1 MTDKPIP
8 MTREEEY
15 RNADVPMP
23 EEDDRG
29 DLDLTK
35 MIEVQQKEI
44 RNLVKDNQ
52 LLIAEIDRLRG
63 QIERL
68 KNLNSAKEQAEGQI
82 ASVETWDVIWK
93 WAPYVATLAG
103 SAGVLAK
110 FGTGPFRALWNLCK
124 GLGHW
129 NWAIG
134 AVVLLAGAGYYYY
147 ISYLSDIL
155 IIKKSSIAYSGISFL

>member
-23 EEDDRG
+23 KEDDRG

-52 LLIAEIDRLRG
+52 LLIAEIDRLRS

-68 KNLNSAKEQAEGQI
+68 KNLITNA
-82 ASVETWDVIWK
+82 
-93 WAPYVATLAG
+93 
-103 SAGVLAK
+103 
-110 FGTGPFRALWNLCK
+110 
-124 GLGHW
+124 
-129 NWAIG
+129 
-134 AVVLLAGAGYYYY
+134 
-147 ISYLSDIL
+147 
-155 IIKKSSIAYSGISFL
+155 

>member
-23 EEDDRG
+23 KEDDRG
-29 DLDLTK
+29 ELDLTK

-68 KNLNSAKEQAEGQI
+68 KNLITNA
-82 ASVETWDVIWK
+82 
-93 WAPYVATLAG
+93 
-103 SAGVLAK
+103 
-110 FGTGPFRALWNLCK
+110 
-124 GLGHW
+124 
-129 NWAIG
+129 
-134 AVVLLAGAGYYYY
+134 
-147 ISYLSDIL
+147 
-155 IIKKSSIAYSGISFL
+155 

>member
-23 EEDDRG
+23 KEDDRG

-44 RNLVKDNQ
+44 RDLVKDNQ
-52 LLIAEIDRLRG
+52 LLIAEIDRLRS

-68 KNLNSAKEQAEGQI
+68 KNLITN
-82 ASVETWDVIWK
+82 D
-93 WAPYVATLAG
+93 
-103 SAGVLAK
+103 
-110 FGTGPFRALWNLCK
+110 
-124 GLGHW
+124 
-129 NWAIG
+129 
-134 AVVLLAGAGYYYY
+134 
-147 ISYLSDIL
+147 
-155 IIKKSSIAYSGISFL
+155 

>member
-44 RNLVKDNQ
+44 RDLVKDNQ
-52 LLIAEIDRLRG
+52 LLIAEIDRLRS

-68 KNLNSAKEQAEGQI
+68 KNLITNA
-82 ASVETWDVIWK
+82 
-93 WAPYVATLAG
+93 
-103 SAGVLAK
+103 
-110 FGTGPFRALWNLCK
+110 
-124 GLGHW
+124 
-129 NWAIG
+129 
-134 AVVLLAGAGYYYY
+134 
-147 ISYLSDIL
+147 
-155 IIKKSSIAYSGISFL
+155 